1 MNEEV
6 LNQTGLDEG
15 LAQYIRSNIPV
26 SESEVIEET
35 NEEVEVEEEPVEE
48 MIGDVTEEV
57 AEPSVDDIEFTDV
70 SDDIEILEL

>member
-6 LNQTGLDEG
+6 LNQNGLDEG
-15 LAQYIRSNIPV
+15 LAEYIRSNIPV

-35 NEEVEVEEEPVEE
+35 NEEVEIEEEPVEE
-48 MIGDVTEEV
+48 IIGDVTEEV

-70 SDDIEILEL
+70 TDDIEILDL